1 MGDDYPDG
9 KLSKALILDGKSQ
22 TIKISALIRYPGRRC
37 CRQVALTHDP
47 VDLLKGKREI

>member
-22 TIKISALIRYPGRRC
+22 TIKISALIRYTGRRC
-37 CRQVALTHDP
+37 CRQVAF
-47 VDLLKGKREI
+47 